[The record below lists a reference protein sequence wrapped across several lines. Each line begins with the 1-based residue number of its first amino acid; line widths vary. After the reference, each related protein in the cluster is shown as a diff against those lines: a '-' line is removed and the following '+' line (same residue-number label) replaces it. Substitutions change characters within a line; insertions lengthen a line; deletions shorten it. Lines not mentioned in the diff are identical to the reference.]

1 MCLCTYCTT
10 GFLWIQERNVDF
22 TTAKEDN
29 GYSGKWYFY
38 NSNYGITNNAVFKMP
53 IIGDND
59 KWKYDFVGLRMTA
72 ALAAVWFVYETKK
85 QKHKQKNK

>member
-1 MCLCTYCTT
+1 
-10 GFLWIQERNVDF
+10 
-22 TTAKEDN
+22 
-29 GYSGKWYFY
+29 
-38 NSNYGITNNAVFKMP
+38 MP